1 VGAWSNCNIITI
13 RFELYVFESFP
24 PVACYFAKIIFVVVF
39 NTNADFINGLYKAEV
54 ASPTLI
60 SHGYNCEGERKKI
73 AQKFLQERLNDP
85 EQVNREISNIDSLIA
100 EDQLGVLKS
109 LTKTLKEHNLDLFAA
124 IGATLSYCP
133 QAFGKLFKDFSNHII
148 QLPRNSLI
156 NAGETNID
164 GRTRSPLANIIQNGI
179 DSGKHLLEAVLKS
192 ILIQSGRDMNL
203 GQFKQ
208 AFQHSKKLLLELTQ
222 IPLDALVDLESYLFK
237 RPPNI
242 SGGNCSVERQKKER
256 LGRDVNHQAI
266 SYDPEKGAT
275 LNQEFLSRD
284 SNYLARVTATNRD
297 HPNLKVNG
305 CAGIQA
311 ITYFFDFIEKVFEK
325 YLYPNFDE
333 LMNMTEF

>member
-1 VGAWSNCNIITI
+1 M
-13 RFELYVFESFP
+13 
-24 PVACYFAKIIFVVVF
+24 
-39 NTNADFINGLYKAEV
+39 
-54 ASPTLI
+54 I
-60 SHGYNCEGERKKI
+60 SGGYNSEGIRKTI
-73 AQKFLQERLNDP
+73 AQRFLQQYLHDP

-100 EDQLGVLKS
+100 EDQLGVLNS
-109 LTKTLKEHNLDLFAA
+109 LTKTLEKHNLDLFAA

-133 QAFGKLFKDFSNHII
+133 QAFGKLFHDFPAYISKLSR
-148 QLPRNSLI
+148 QEKFA
-156 NAGETNID
+156 AGETNID

-192 ILIQSGRDMNL
+192 ILIQIGSEMNL
-203 GQFKQ
+203 EKFKK
-208 AFQHSKKLLLELTQ
+208 AFQHSKSLLLELTQ

-242 SGGNCSVERQKKER
+242 SGGNCPADRQKKER

-311 ITYFFDFIEKVFEK
+311 IPYFFDFIEKVFEK

-333 LMNMTEF
+333 LMKMTRF

>member
-1 VGAWSNCNIITI
+1 M
-13 RFELYVFESFP
+13 
-24 PVACYFAKIIFVVVF
+24 F
-39 NTNADFINGLYKAEV
+39 NLAGK
-54 ASPTLI
+54 
-60 SHGYNCEGERKKI
+60 
-73 AQKFLQERLNDP
+73 
-85 EQVNREISNIDSLIA
+85 
-100 EDQLGVLKS
+100 
-109 LTKTLKEHNLDLFAA
+109 NLDLFAA

-133 QAFGKLFKDFSNHII
+133 EAFGKLFRDFSNYT
-148 QLPRNSLI
+148 RNLSQEDRI
-156 NAGETNID
+156 AAGETNID

-242 SGGNCSVERQKKER
+242 SGGNCRPETQIQER

-266 SYDPEKGAT
+266 SYDPENGAT
-275 LNQEFLSRD
+275 LNQELLSRD
-284 SNYLARVTATNRD
+284 YNYLARVTATNLD

-311 ITYFFDFIEKVFEK
+311 IPYFFDFIEKVFEK

-333 LMNMTEF
+333 LMKMTKF